1 MSVPIAIPPAPRRF
15 FDETVLTTNIR
26 GRMGDAIGRGEEIG
40 APNLEQPVRKPKP
53 PSLTAAMSTRYD
65 PSSKA
70 TELLDTERA
79 FVPTVTA
86 ATTAATVRQE
96 RLLRY
101 PNGWIERSDGSVADM
116 RSMSAKTEKGI
127 WSVPRLPSETIVVPQ
142 PFTTKDTVPGE
153 ATRSKIQGVQTF

>member
-53 PSLTAAMSTRYD
+53 ASLTAAMSTRYAPTPLD
-65 PSSKA
+65 KPS
-70 TELLDTERA
+70 TERA
-79 FVPTVTA
+79 FVPTITG

-101 PNGWIERSDGSVADM
+101 PNGWIERPDGSVADM

-127 WSVPRLPSETIVVPQ
+127 WSVPRLPSETIVVPG